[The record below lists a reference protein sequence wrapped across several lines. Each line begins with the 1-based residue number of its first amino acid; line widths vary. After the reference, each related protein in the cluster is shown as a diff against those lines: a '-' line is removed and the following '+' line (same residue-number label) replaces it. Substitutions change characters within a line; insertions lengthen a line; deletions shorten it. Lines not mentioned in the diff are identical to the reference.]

1 MILTM
6 PIPNPAASRFRRAGA
21 HRSDFSSSEELR
33 STLQRRLRAV
43 AWVCAAYLGGGAVF
57 GTLSPIMRAR
67 TATAPLSAGSSYFYV
82 IVAALFV
89 IAAQLLRPTMPR
101 PLGRLRIYEALIF
114 TFDAAVFL
122 SLNVFDYSTLQG
134 VYAKAPIDIALGMG
148 SFPVFLMVAYGV
160 LIPNPARRVAVA
172 MALFALAGLAPD
184 VWALGTGLL
193 PTLIAPLVFAFKGI
207 LLTLVGVIIW
217 FGSYRYEAVVR
228 REAAARELGQ
238 YVIGELLGSGGM
250 GEVYRGE
257 HRMLRRPVAIK
268 LISAEQA
275 GSPDALAR
283 FEREAQ
289 ATAQLT
295 HPNTVQLFDYGRSE
309 DGTFYCVM
317 ELLDGET
324 LDTIVKRDG
333 PLDVSRAIHVLTQL
347 CGALAEA
354 HDRGLVH
361 RDIKPTNVILGN
373 RGGMSDVAKLL
384 DFGLVTARG
393 AGAAD
398 VVGATLTQ
406 VGMIVGTPEFMSP
419 EQCGDPHE
427 IGPSSDLYSL
437 GALGYFLVAGRSPF
451 AGRNSMQM
459 LAAHLYEMPPSPST
473 FVECIPEDLDG
484 LLMRALAKD
493 PTARFESAR
502 TMATSL
508 ANVARSAQR

>member
-1 MILTM
+1 M
-6 PIPNPAASRFRRAGA
+6 PIPNPAPSRFRRAGS
-21 HRSDFSSSEELR
+21 HHDDFSNSEDLR

-43 AWVCAAYLGGGAVF
+43 AWVCAGYNGGAAGF
-57 GTLSPIMRAR
+57 GIFSPAMRAR
-67 TATAPLSAGSSYFYV
+67 TVSAPLSAGSSYLYAL
-82 IVAALFV
+82 VAVAFL
-89 IAAQLLRPTMPR
+89 IAAQLLRPATPH
-101 PLGRLRIYEALIF
+101 PLRRLRIYEALIF
-114 TFDAAVFL
+114 ASGTALFL
-122 SLNVFDYSTLQG
+122 ALNVFDYSTLQG
-134 VYAKAPIDIALGMG
+134 IYANAPIDIALGMG
-148 SFPVFLMVAYGV
+148 SFSIFLMVAYGV

-172 MALFALAGLAPD
+172 IALFGLAGIAPD
-184 VWALGTGLL
+184 VWALTAGLL
-193 PTLIAPLVFAFKGI
+193 PTSIAPIVFGFKGTV
-207 LLTLVGVIIW
+207 LTVTGLMIW

-238 YVIGELLGSGGM
+238 YILGAPIGSGGM
-250 GEVYRGE
+250 GDVYRGE

-295 HPNTVQLFDYGRSE
+295 HPNTVQLFDYGRSD

-324 LDTIVKRDG
+324 LEKIIERDG
-333 PLDVSRAIHVLTQL
+333 PMNVARAVHVLTQL

-361 RDIKPTNVILGN
+361 RDIKPSNVILGN
-373 RGGMSDVAKLL
+373 RGGMPDVAKLL

-393 AGAAD
+393 AGTGDAM
-398 VVGATLTQ
+398 GATLTQ
-406 VGMIVGTPEFMSP
+406 IGTIVGTPEFMSP
-419 EQCGDPHE
+419 EQCGDPND

-451 AGRNSMQM
+451 AGRNPMQM
-459 LAAHLYEMPPSPST
+459 LAAHVYESPPPPSSH
-473 FVECIPEDLDG
+473 VEGIPGGNRRVADA
-484 LLMRALAKD
+484 RAC
-493 PTARFESAR
+493 
-502 TMATSL
+502 
-508 ANVARSAQR
+508 